1 MTSLIFRQARRIPA
15 LPLPLI
21 PRANPIHIRFIQQQ
35 ASSRS
40 PTLGPLANDATK
52 LTNPYKT
59 EKGET
64 LRVRVSDNAAFKL
77 NSIKESDN
85 NPDLV
90 LRVRVESGGCHGF
103 QYIFS
108 LKNSDTIEQ
117 RNDSIFERDGAKII
131 VDFTSLEIL
140 RDSTI
145 DYTTELIGSQFKV
158 VDSPY
163 ETSSCGCGSSFSFDP
178 SKLNN

>member
-1 MTSLIFRQARRIPA
+1 MSFVMSSTRISASSTWSYIFPLSFRNLPA
-15 LPLPLI
+15 
-21 PRANPIHIRFIQQQ
+21 IRFV
-35 ASSRS
+35 SCSVLS
-40 PTLGPLANDATK
+40 TGPVAYCSN
-52 LTNPYKT
+52 
-59 EKGET
+59 
-64 LRVRVSDNAAFKL
+64 NAAQL
-77 NSIKESDN
+77 NSIKKSDN

-117 RNDSIFERDGAKII
+117 RNDSIFERDGAKIV